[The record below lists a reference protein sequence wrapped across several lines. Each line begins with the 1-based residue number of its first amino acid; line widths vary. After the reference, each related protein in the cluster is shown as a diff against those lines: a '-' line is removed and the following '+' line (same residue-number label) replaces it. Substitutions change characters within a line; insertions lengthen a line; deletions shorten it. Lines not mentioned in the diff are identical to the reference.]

1 MVTLPDGPYPVG
13 ERKESTVKRL
23 ATTLP
28 LCILPVFGTPW
39 LAANPPPLSL
49 PDLQDFRLPS
59 AGVFDTVFP
68 SASGGTGPYD
78 YTLTGL
84 PSEISF
90 SASTRHAQG
99 SLPAVREETTYTA
112 TYGVTDGTGAS
123 KTVTFAVT
131 VTAPRSPPV
140 PVRRRLETRVGLVY
154 ATEVGSLGR
163 NHRFTL
169 ATRQTVSVSLSGM
182 SRNFDCSVNGSFCS
196 NRDGTRD
203 DHWTG
208 ELEAGFHSIRV
219 TPSGGERGDYTIMAV
234 VYCPPGHFAHGG
246 TCRRY
251 VVPNRR
257 APAPPDGAEP
267 ARHDDGEAPDAAP
280 EAETPP

>member
-1 MVTLPDGPYPVG
+1 MT
-13 ERKESTVKRL
+13 RL
-23 ATTLP
+23 AATPP
-28 LCILPVFGTPW
+28 LSVLLVFGAPW

-59 AGVFDTVFP
+59 ASVFDTVFP
-68 SASGGTGPYD
+68 TAGGGTGPYV

-84 PSEISF
+84 PSGISF
-90 SASTRHAQG
+90 SASTRRAQG
-99 SLPAVREETTYTA
+99 RLPAVGEETTYAA
-112 TYGVTDGTGAS
+112 TYGVTDRTGAS
-123 KTVTFAVT
+123 KAVTFALT
-131 VTAPRSPPV
+131 VMAPRSPPV

-154 ATEVGSLGR
+154 ATEVDSLGQTY
-163 NHRFTL
+163 RFTL
-169 ATRQTVSVSLSGM
+169 ASRQTVSVSLTGM
-182 SRNFDCSVNGSFCS
+182 SQNFDCSVNGFFCS

-219 TPSGGERGDYTIMAV
+219 APSGGESGDYTIMAV

-257 APAPPDGAEP
+257 APAPPEGGGSTP
-267 ARHDDGEAPDAAP
+267 AGDDTAPDAAP
-280 EAETPP
+280 EVESPP